1 MLFGSLNLNVDMH
14 KDYINAFLLYR
25 FSNIIVMFFFP
36 ELNTISVYISMD
48 QTNREML
55 NDMFVSDRACLVVV
69 DFYASW

>member
-14 KDYINAFLLYR
+14 KDYVNAFLLYR
-25 FSNIIVMFFFP
+25 FSNFIVMFFSGT
-36 ELNTISVYISMD
+36 ESVYISMD
-48 QTNREML
+48 QTNRDML

>member
-14 KDYINAFLLYR
+14 KDYVNAFLRYR
-25 FSNIIVMFFFP
+25 FSNFIVMFFSGT
-36 ELNTISVYISMD
+36 ESVYISMD
-48 QTNREML
+48 QTNRDML